1 MNIPRKLIIVIFCIV
16 VLMTPLSAWLKMS
29 HSPLAGVLMEFTL
42 IFLAILIILSLTSLI
57 KSEVLS
63 SSEKWMYGLAIVF
76 FPVIGV
82 LFYLLNDRRKISKEV

>member
-1 MNIPRKLIIVIFCIV
+1 MNIPRKLIIVFFYIV
-16 VLMTPLSAWLKMS
+16 VLMTPFSAWLKMS

-57 KSEVLS
+57 KSEALS

-82 LFYLLNDRRKISKEV
+82 LFYLLNDRGKISKEV